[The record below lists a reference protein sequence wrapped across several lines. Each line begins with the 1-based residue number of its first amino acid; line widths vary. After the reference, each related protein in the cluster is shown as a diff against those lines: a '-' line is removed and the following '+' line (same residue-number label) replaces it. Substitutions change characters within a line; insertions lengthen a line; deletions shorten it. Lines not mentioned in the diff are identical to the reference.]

1 MFTGIIQGKGRVVLV
16 QKQSSGLTL
25 KISTDLD
32 LSSLKIGDSIA
43 VDGVC
48 LTVVELAGQTF
59 LVEVSPETRQRTTLA
74 MIKAGQE
81 VNLEMPL
88 RMSDPLGGHFVAGHV
103 DGTGEIVAIIPE
115 GNSQRFFFR
124 TSPEI
129 TKYLIPKGSVA
140 IDGISLTIV
149 DCQKEKFSVVVIP
162 HTAAKTTLG
171 KKRVGDQVNLE
182 VDLIAKYIEK
192 FMHRQEVIKPRQSKI
207 DEAFLA
213 EHGYIK

>member
-1 MFTGIIQGKGRVVLV
+1 MFTGIIQGKGRAVRVE
-16 QKQSSGLTL
+16 KQSSGLTL
-25 KISTDLD
+25 KISTNLG

-48 LTVVELAGQTF
+48 LTVVELTGQTF
-59 LVEVSPETRQRTTLA
+59 LVEVSSETRQRTTLA
-74 MIKAGQE
+74 KIRAGQE

-88 RMSDPLGGHFVAGHV
+88 KMSDPLGGHLVTGHV

-115 GNSQRFFFR
+115 GNSQRYYFR
-124 TSPEI
+124 ASPEI

-149 DCQKEKFSVVVIP
+149 DCQKEEFSVVVIP

-171 KKRVGDQVNLE
+171 KKKVGDQVNLE
-182 VDLIAKYIEK
+182 VDLLAKYIEK
-192 FMHRQEVIKPRQSKI
+192 FMDRQEVIKPRQSKI

>member
-1 MFTGIIQGKGRVVLV
+1 MFTGIIQDKGRVMSVER
-16 QKQSSGLTL
+16 QSSGLSL
-25 KISTDLD
+25 EISTNLD

-48 LTVVELAGQTF
+48 LTVVKLTGPTF

-74 MIKAGQE
+74 RIKAGQE

-88 RMSDPLGGHFVAGHV
+88 KMSDPLGGHFVAGHV
-103 DGTGEIVAIIPE
+103 DGPGEIVAIIPE
-115 GNSQRFFFR
+115 GNSQRYYFR

-149 DCQKEKFSVVVIP
+149 DCQGEEFSVVVIP
-162 HTAAKTTLG
+162 HTAARTTLG
-171 KKRVGDQVNLE
+171 KKKVGDQVNLE
-182 VDLIAKYIEK
+182 VDLLAKYIEK
-192 FMHRQEVIKPRQSKI
+192 FMDRQEVIKPRQSKI
-207 DEAFLA
+207 DESFLA

>member
-1 MFTGIIQGKGRVVLV
+1 MFTGIIQGKGRVALV
-16 QKQSSGLTL
+16 QKQSSGLIL

-48 LTVVELAGQTF
+48 LTVVELTGQTF

-74 MIKAGQE
+74 RIKAGQE

-88 RMSDPLGGHFVAGHV
+88 KMSDPLGGHFVAGHV

-149 DCQKEKFSVVVIP
+149 DCQKEEFSVVVIP

-171 KKRVGDQVNLE
+171 KKKVGDQVNLE

-192 FMHRQEVIKPRQSKI
+192 FMDRQEVIKPRQSKI
-207 DEAFLA
+207 DEVFLA

>member
-1 MFTGIIQGKGRVVLV
+1 MFTGIIQDKGRVALV
-16 QKQSSGLTL
+16 ERQSKGLTL
-25 KISTDLD
+25 KISTNLD

-48 LTVVELAGQTF
+48 LTVVELAGQSF

-74 MIKAGQE
+74 KIKEGQE
-81 VNLEMPL
+81 VNLELPL
-88 RMSDPLGGHFVAGHV
+88 KISDPLGGHFVAGHV

-115 GNSQRFFFR
+115 GNSQRYFFR

-140 IDGISLTIV
+140 VDGISLTIV
-149 DCQKEKFSVVVIP
+149 DCQREEFSVVVIP

-171 KKRVGDQVNLE
+171 KKKVGDQVNLE
-182 VDLIAKYIEK
+182 VDLLAKYIEK
-192 FMHRQEVIKPRQSKI
+192 FLRHQEVIKPRQTKI
-207 DEAFLA
+207 DEAYLA
-213 EHGYIK
+213 EHGFIK

>member
-1 MFTGIIQGKGRVVLV
+1 MFTGIIQGKGKVALV
-16 QKQSSGLTL
+16 EKQSSGLTL

-48 LTVVELAGQTF
+48 LTVVELTGQTF

-74 MIKAGQE
+74 RIKAGQE

-88 RMSDPLGGHFVAGHV
+88 KMSDPLGGHFVAGHV

-149 DCQKEKFSVVVIP
+149 DCQKEEFSVVVIP

-171 KKRVGDQVNLE
+171 KKKVGDQVNLE
-182 VDLIAKYIEK
+182 VDLLAKYIEK
-192 FMHRQEVIKPRQSKI
+192 FMDRQEVIKPRQSKI

>member
-171 KKRVGDQVNLE
+171 KKKVGDQVNLE